1 METHMTPRR
10 VYDHQSWNI
19 KPGKMSI
26 FICENAPFLMEKS
39 AKFLFWMTMKQWQLK
54 EQQFNAKIVNIKWD
68 VKRPEN
74 QSYMIYCYAN
84 ISVEGFL
91 MVWKENSIH
100 IFIFST
106 YYRYL
111 TEYLFMVIEKIIDK
125 KHRIGWF
132 SFLEQT
138 LCLFLIL

>member
-1 METHMTPRR
+1 
-10 VYDHQSWNI
+10 
-19 KPGKMSI
+19 
-26 FICENAPFLMEKS
+26 
-39 AKFLFWMTMKQWQLK
+39 MTMKQWQLK

-91 MVWKENSIH
+91 MVLEENSIH

-125 KHRIGWF
+125 KHRIG
-132 SFLEQT
+132 
-138 LCLFLIL
+138 